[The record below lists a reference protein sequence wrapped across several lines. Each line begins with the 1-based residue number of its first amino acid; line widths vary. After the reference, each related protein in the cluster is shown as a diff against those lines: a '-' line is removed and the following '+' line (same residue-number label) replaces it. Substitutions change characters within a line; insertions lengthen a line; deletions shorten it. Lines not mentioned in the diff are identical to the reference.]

1 MSGDSEGSGQ
11 EKSIQ
16 QESIPTK
23 KIHVFKYRNIE

>member
-1 MSGDSEGSGQ
+1 MSGDSEGQ